1 MAKKERKEPEVE
13 FETPL
18 PPDGGWGW
26 MVMIASFLSNVL
38 VDGILY
44 TFGVLFI
51 DLTHSFPEASKAQI
65 SSVGS
70 LLGGFYLIVG
80 VCHCNHKLFTCIF
93 QTLKS
98 ANLLKPRE
106 VFIAFEKK

>member
-1 MAKKERKEPEVE
+1 MKKKEKTASQEIEL
-13 FETPL
+13 ETPL

-26 MVMIASFLSNVL
+26 MVMMASFVSNLL
-38 VDGILY
+38 VDGMLY

-51 DLTHSFPEASKAQI
+51 ELIHSFPEASKAQI

-80 VCHCNHKLFTCIF
+80 K
-93 QTLKS
+93 K
-98 ANLLKPRE
+98 
-106 VFIAFEKK
+106 VFNI